1 MRVQKRW
8 EGEGGLC
15 WRVENLFI
23 GHVKKLAKKK
33 KKQNLQ
39 TNMEITREPE
49 SQRARVE
56 FQRQTVGEPIAST
69 KTVYKSG
76 FNILIAIAPL
86 TNFQ

>member
-33 KKQNLQ
+33 KTKF
-39 TNMEITREPE
+39 TNKHGDHQRAREPE
-49 SQRARVE
+49 SESGISKTDSWRANC
-56 FQRQTVGEPIAST
+56 
-69 KTVYKSG
+69 KYKNS
-76 FNILIAIAPL
+76 I
-86 TNFQ
+86 QKWV